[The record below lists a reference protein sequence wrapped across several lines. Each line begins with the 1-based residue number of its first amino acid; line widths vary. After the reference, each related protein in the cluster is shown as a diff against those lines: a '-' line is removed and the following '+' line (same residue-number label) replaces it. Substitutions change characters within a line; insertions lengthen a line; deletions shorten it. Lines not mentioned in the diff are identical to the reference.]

1 MKGNVLGTA
10 PISKL
15 IWKFALPGI
24 LTQVVSSA
32 HNIVDQIFIGQ
43 KFGEMGIA
51 ATNISFPLASAVT
64 AVSALVGVGAA
75 ANFSIL
81 LGKGEKEN
89 AAKMLETGLFLL
101 LLFGALIT
109 VVSSLFLEPML
120 RLFGATDLMMPYA
133 TEYVRII
140 CIGIVFGIFSTGVA
154 YFIRADGR
162 PGFSSVVLLSG
173 AILNMLLDP
182 LFLFVFDM
190 GISGVAL
197 ATLLG
202 QLLSAVLAWHYIR
215 YRFQSVK
222 IYFRR
227 ASYSGHE
234 AKGIF
239 AIGVSAFVT
248 HVLAIAVQI
257 IQMNSF
263 RYYGALSPYGSEI
276 VIAGAGAVSKLSIV
290 FMSVVI
296 GISLGC
302 QPIYG
307 FNLGSRRYDRVKK
320 AYLLAVTYGTVVA
333 GATFLVMQ
341 LFPSQLLS
349 IFGSES
355 PLFYE
360 YTTGYIRVGMALL
373 FVNGIQ
379 PITSMFCSSIGRPK
393 AALWMTIIRQGILLI
408 PLTFILPMFFG
419 LQGVLTAIP
428 ISDGLAAVIVS
439 GFGFRMVRELSAKE
453 RVEAGEHLN
462 E

>member
-101 LLFGALIT
+101 LLC
-109 VVSSLFLEPML
+109 
-120 RLFGATDLMMPYA
+120 GATDRMMPYA